1 MQKLDTLREAL
12 AEALPELK
20 RNPENLR
27 IWIERGSARCQGT
40 TTEAFG
46 FAFQANVVI
55 FEMASDIAVMAH
67 AVFRWLRVNQPALLV
82 PGNEGFAFDAEIL
95 DNGCADVMLQIQLTQ
110 NATVK
115 PAQHGGNT
123 IEWLPEPDPLFT
135 DGEGLGGA
143 DPVPQLSG
151 VDFAEELPPWN
162 P

>member
-1 MQKLDTLREAL
+1 MQKLETLREAL

-27 IWIERGSARCQGT
+27 IRIERGSARCQGT

-55 FEMASDIAVMAH
+55 FEMASDNAS
-67 AVFRWLRVNQPALLV
+67 
-82 PGNEGFAFDAEIL
+82 
-95 DNGCADVMLQIQLTQ
+95 ADVMLQIQLTQ
-110 NATVK
+110 NATVT
-115 PAQHGGNT
+115 PAQDGGHT
-123 IEWLPEPDPLFT
+123 IEWLPEPDPLFA
-135 DGEGLGGA
+135 DGEGLGGT

-151 VDFAEELPPWN
+151 VDIAEDVPPWN

>member
-1 MQKLDTLREAL
+1 MEKLDTLREAL

-55 FEMASDIAVMAH
+55 FEMTSDIAVMAH
-67 AVFRWLRVNQPALLV
+67 AVFRWLRVNQPELLV
-82 PGNEGFAFDAEIL
+82 PGNDGFAFDAEIL

-115 PAQHGGNT
+115 PVDGGSHT

-135 DGEGLGGA
+135 DGLGLGDA
-143 DPVPQLSG
+143 DPVPPLAG
-151 VDFAEELPPWN
+151 VDFAEDVPPWN